1 MLDRSVVLVG
11 VNYRL
16 GPLGWL
22 SLGCEEAPGNLG
34 LWDQRLALLWVREHI
49 SAFGGD
55 PSNVTL
61 MGESAGAMAAMLHL
75 AAPPSAGLFHRV
87 VALSGTPSNP
97 LLSQSRKPAVYA
109 KALAAR
115 LGCDENADNQTIL
128 KFLQGV
134 KATKILS
141 NALMFMDWD
150 FGNPLPW
157 VPVDDSD
164 LDEPFLPMDF
174 HKAVK
179 AGKVARVPVIMGCC
193 RDEGLILSGPFHR
206 DQKRLELL
214 TRWARCKPL
223 VVTCHP
229 SGNGSAGLHCSSLAE
244 RGGRLVRWRFSWQ
257 GLQDQHKVST
267 LHSSFREVREMYWPS
282 TDRETTREDDLAR
295 LKDIYGFD
303 TVCYIFATRSGTFQY
318 ISGTP
323 TSFPQWI
330 RTVDFWHP
338 KIFQFSLLSSPNQHH
353 SPCPHSSLFPSQG
366 FPCSLQKWLSGVSL
380 LGRSV
385 MNSSISDH

>member
-1 MLDRSVVLVG
+1 MDPRWLLTTPLILYFATIHLKVLLDRPVVLVG

-22 SLGCEEAPGNLG
+22 SLGCGEAPGNLG

-61 MGESAGAMAAMLHL
+61 LGESAGAMAAMLHL
-75 AAPPSAGLFHRV
+75 VAPPSAGLFHRV

-97 LLSQSRKPAVYA
+97 LLSLSRKPAVYA

-150 FGNPLPW
+150 FSNPLPW

-164 LDEPFLPMDF
+164 LDQPFLPMDF
-174 HKAVK
+174 EKAVK

-206 DQKRLELL
+206 EHSRLELL
-214 TRWARCKPL
+214 TRWARCYLLPATPQGMGVL
-223 VVTCHP
+223 
-229 SGNGSAGLHCSSLAE
+229 GSIALPWSREG
-244 RGGRLVRWRFSWQ
+244 RG
-257 GLQDQHKVST
+257 
-267 LHSSFREVREMYWPS
+267 
-282 TDRETTREDDLAR
+282 
-295 LKDIYGFD
+295 
-303 TVCYIFATRSGTFQY
+303 
-318 ISGTP
+318 
-323 TSFPQWI
+323 
-330 RTVDFWHP
+330 
-338 KIFQFSLLSSPNQHH
+338 
-353 SPCPHSSLFPSQG
+353 
-366 FPCSLQKWLSGVSL
+366 
-380 LGRSV
+380 
-385 MNSSISDH
+385 